1 LEYTASQSFQTQS
14 FLGKYEK
21 GAVNDYTW
29 QFNRF
34 TFWSDF
40 RNRYFP
46 KRLSFIIVFLAV
58 VLFVSFLKYM
68 KHKPD
73 SRFRLKIELL
83 WVIAGIGL
91 LQFPMPYIGN
101 GEADT
106 AKQLFLFNFIF
117 DILVIVVCVSIFSTL
132 LKLYFKT
139 IAGSN

>member
-1 LEYTASQSFQTQS
+1 
-14 FLGKYEK
+14 
-21 GAVNDYTW
+21 
-29 QFNRF
+29 
-34 TFWSDF
+34 
-40 RNRYFP
+40 
-46 KRLSFIIVFLAV
+46 
-58 VLFVSFLKYM
+58 M